1 LKSEA
6 RYRELANF
14 LPETVFEADLNGK
27 VTFLSQQ
34 GFEKSGY
41 TLRDFEKGLNM
52 MQFVAPQDRDIAIK
66 NTKQSIA
73 GQDIGLNEYTLTAK
87 DGTAYPALIKIK
99 TANIISENKVTGV
112 RGIVIDLTERKKVE
126 DALALSEVT
135 FKAYLEGCPLAVFA
149 ANSDGKYEYVNEAAV
164 KMLDYS
170 REELLN
176 MTSRQ
181 VVPKNDS
188 PGSLRLTELKEK
200 GYFAGVLKLRQKNG
214 TIIDVSLNSCK
225 FPDGKLVAFCEDI
238 TENKKAE
245 EALIESEA
253 KFEIK
258 IPESALKIKGVELG

>member
-1 LKSEA
+1 M
-6 RYRELANF
+6 
-14 LPETVFEADLNGK
+14 
-27 VTFLSQQ
+27 FLSQQ

-41 TLRDFEKGLNM
+41 TIRDFEKGLNM
-52 MQFVAPQDRDIAIK
+52 MQFVAPQDRDRAIK
-66 NTKQSIA
+66 NIMQLIA

-87 DGTAYPALIKIK
+87 DGTAYPAFIK
-99 TANIISENKVTGV
+99 TSTIISENKVTGI
-112 RGIVIDLTERKKVE
+112 RGIVIDLTERKKAE

-149 ANSDGKYEYVNEAAV
+149 ANSDGKYEYVNDVAV
-164 KMLDYS
+164 KMLGYS

-176 MTSRQ
+176 MTTRQ

-188 PGSLRLTELKEK
+188 RGSFRFNELKEK

-214 TIIDVSLNSCK
+214 RIIDVSLNSCK
-225 FPDGKLVAFCEDI
+225 CPDGKLVAFCEDI

-253 KFEIK
+253 KFEMK
-258 IPESALKIKGVELG
+258 IPERALKIKGVELG